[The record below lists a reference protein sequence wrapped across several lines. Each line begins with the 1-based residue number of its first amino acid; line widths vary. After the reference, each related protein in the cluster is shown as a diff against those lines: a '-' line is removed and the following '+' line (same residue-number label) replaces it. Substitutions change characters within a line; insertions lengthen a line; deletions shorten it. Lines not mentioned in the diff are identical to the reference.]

1 MEQETHRSAAPTRAA
16 IPVGARKASAPAPIP
31 CRGVLPQLCQAAPPR
46 PAPPALL
53 GAGTVARTDLGAR
66 PRRARLWV
74 GGIAQARRPPGSAA
88 GSGGCAR
95 AGGRPL
101 PRPRRVRRAG
111 GRAGGGAMFVAR
123 SIAADHRDLIHDVSF
138 DFHGRRMATCSSDQ
152 SVKVSGSRRALCW
165 GGDGR
170 EGSGRAGGR
179 CRGLPGGRGAAAAAF
194 SLPRSPVTLLVRT
207 CVKTPLLSRPAAVAT
222 GGAAGFAGSAENPCL
237 AKGRRRRSTGKC
249 KQAKG

>member
-1 MEQETHRSAAPTRAA
+1 MGGRDRAGAKAAGERGGLWRLRASRWA
-16 IPVGARKASAPAPIP
+16 AV
-31 CRGVLPQLCQAAPPR
+31 APP
-46 PAPPALL
+46 PP
-53 GAGTVARTDLGAR
+53 REE
-66 PRRARLWV
+66 
-74 GGIAQARRPPGSAA
+74 
-88 GSGGCAR
+88 
-95 AGGRPL
+95 
-101 PRPRRVRRAG
+101 G

-179 CRGLPGGRGAAAAAF
+179 CRGLPGGRGAAAAAAF